1 MGTNFFGRIIPSKSR
16 KEKLQTAIENN
27 DFSSIHELFPQMYGN
42 LRYEGDEFM
51 GSNVHLG
58 KRSAGW
64 KFLWNP
70 NLYPI
75 TEIYKDE
82 NGIWKA
88 SKELTGHYFYPL
100 TVEGIKTFVN
110 RDDVEIYDEYGE
122 KQDKEEFLD
131 MAINWVTWK
140 DKPAYDSKTYLEEY
154 PYDYSGYPCN
164 NRVTQYLEQIGMEF
178 ISDSK
183 SDFYSDGLRFATTT
197 EFS

>member
-27 DFSSIHELFPQMYGN
+27 DFSTIHELYSQMYGN
-42 LRYEGDEFM
+42 LRYEGDEFR

-82 NGIWKA
+82 NGMWVS

-100 TVEGIKTFVN
+100 TLEGIKTFVN

-140 DKPAYDSKTYLEEY
+140 DEPAYDSKTYYEEY
-154 PYDYSGYPCN
+154 PYDYSGYACN
-164 NRVTQYLEQIGMEF
+164 NRITQYLEQIGMEF

-183 SDFYSDGLRFATTT
+183 SDFYSDGLRFATST